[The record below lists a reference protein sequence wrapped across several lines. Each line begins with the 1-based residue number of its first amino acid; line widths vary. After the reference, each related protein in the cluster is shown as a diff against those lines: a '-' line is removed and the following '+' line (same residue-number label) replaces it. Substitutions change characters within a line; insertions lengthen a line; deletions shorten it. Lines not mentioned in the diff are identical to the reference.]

1 MSPPASSP
9 RPRLR
14 SPLRPP
20 DPASLTPRPPP
31 RSTPASLRCPPWR
44 SGDQASS
51 SAETRRSRSAR
62 RPGAP
67 ASSIAK
73 AQPPPWR
80 RSVPESAETL
90 ALTAEG
96 LAALREQHVRDLLE
110 AGEAADQLAREL
122 REEAE
127 VMDKEDAIP
136 PGGFWQRLDIECET
150 IGEG

>member
-1 MSPPASSP
+1 M
-9 RPRLR
+9 
-14 SPLRPP
+14 
-20 DPASLTPRPPP
+20 
-31 RSTPASLRCPPWR
+31 
-44 SGDQASS
+44 
-51 SAETRRSRSAR
+51 
-62 RPGAP
+62 
-67 ASSIAK
+67 
-73 AQPPPWR
+73 
-80 RSVPESAETL
+80 
-90 ALTAEG
+90 TAEG